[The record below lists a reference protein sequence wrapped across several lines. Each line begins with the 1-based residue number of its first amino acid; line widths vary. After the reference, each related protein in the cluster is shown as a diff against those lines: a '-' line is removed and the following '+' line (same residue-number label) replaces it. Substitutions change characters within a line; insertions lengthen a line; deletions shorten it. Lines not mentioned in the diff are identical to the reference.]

1 MSGAPSWGGL
11 GGPTFWL
18 TPVPGLRTL
27 GEHQKDL
34 EFFALLSWAA
44 LLLPCAIHLPS
55 SATFM
60 GSRCKLHHYQHLR
73 IAGSGPQ
80 DVGDQPNSRA
90 AAGTR
95 DHLSEG
101 TPPLDTQH
109 SDCSFSHRSQ
119 LRTVQLYPAPW
130 RLFLSQDCET
140 GCANSERHE
149 ICLSSQSW
157 RVAPDS
163 VNMRFDASNPLLTRA
178 SLVWRFVPDWVGG
191 RGVSAVMHSALVA
204 GRAKPP

>member
-1 MSGAPSWGGL
+1 LRNPFAIFSDFHGIKVQTAPL
-11 GGPTFWL
+11 PTFANRW
-18 TPVPGLRTL
+18 V
-27 GEHQKDL
+27 
-34 EFFALLSWAA
+34 
-44 LLLPCAIHLPS
+44 
-55 SATFM
+55 
-60 GSRCKLHHYQHLR
+60 
-73 IAGSGPQ
+73 GPQ

-119 LRTVQLYPAPW
+119 LRTVQLYPHPG